1 MAAEPMNHDANTR
14 AALLLHDEVLQQLA
28 AIHWCVTDME
38 SHVTDTHDPHRA
50 HAVRLIAQ
58 AAKAAMAST
67 RQALDELGGAPNAPK
82 A

>member
-1 MAAEPMNHDANTR
+1 MAAEPMNHDAKTR

-38 SHVTDTHDPHRA
+38 SHVTEAHDTRHA
-50 HAVRLIAQ
+50 HAMRLIAQ
-58 AAKAAMAST
+58 AANAAMAST
-67 RQALDELGGAPNAPK
+67 RLALDELGWAPDDPK